1 MHAPGRP
8 SKNIPREYLENL
20 LSVKT
25 PISEIARLLAVS
37 RPTVYAAIQAYN
49 IPYEGRF
56 SNHSNDELRCSVV
69 AIKLGHPN
77 AGEVMVQGHLRAK
90 GVNVQRNRIRSIIKE
105 VDPRGVETRS
115 SLRISRR
122 RYSVPCPNYLWH
134 IDGNHKLIRWKF
146 VLHHGIDGF
155 SRLVTFGKFS
165 NNNRAS
171 TVLDLF
177 NKAVEKYGQPLK
189 IRTDYGGENVQIWRN
204 MVDVHG
210 SSSQSVIVGSSVHNQ
225 RIERHNRTVNEQVI
239 NVFKQKFYNLENQGL
254 LDPSNSTD
262 LYCLHYIFLPRLN
275 KALLEFIAAH
285 NNHNISTEENCSPV
299 QLFYRYRH
307 RTTLQFERFNAGGQ
321 VHGLSAGQL
330 LEMNDNPYVDVS
342 SNENVLDEHGL
353 HQLLQTVEP
362 LSTEDGEI
370 LYQRAIQFVG
380 EYLLNVNDYN
390 LHINH
395 SN

>member
-1 MHAPGRP
+1 MEDNEQLTRVISEAVANAIRQASNESSGNSSEQLNQVDRFQSNSGDFEIDSVHAPGRP
-8 SKNIPREYLENL
+8 SKNIPREYLENF

-115 SLRISRR
+115 SLRIRRR

-171 TVLDLF
+171 TVLDRF

-189 IRTDYGGENVQIWRN
+189 IRTGYGGENVQIWRN
-204 MVDVHG
+204 MVV
-210 SSSQSVIVGSSVHNQ
+210 VI
-225 RIERHNRTVNEQVI
+225 IT
-239 NVFKQKFYNLENQGL
+239 
-254 LDPSNSTD
+254 
-262 LYCLHYIFLPRLN
+262 
-275 KALLEFIAAH
+275 
-285 NNHNISTEENCSPV
+285 
-299 QLFYRYRH
+299 
-307 RTTLQFERFNAGGQ
+307 
-321 VHGLSAGQL
+321 
-330 LEMNDNPYVDVS
+330 
-342 SNENVLDEHGL
+342 
-353 HQLLQTVEP
+353 
-362 LSTEDGEI
+362 
-370 LYQRAIQFVG
+370 
-380 EYLLNVNDYN
+380 
-390 LHINH
+390 
-395 SN
+395 